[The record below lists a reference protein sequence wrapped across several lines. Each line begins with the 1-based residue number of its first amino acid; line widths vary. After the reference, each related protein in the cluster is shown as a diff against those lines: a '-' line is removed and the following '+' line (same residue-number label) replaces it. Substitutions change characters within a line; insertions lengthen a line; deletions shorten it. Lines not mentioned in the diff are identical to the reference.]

1 MSVDYSGLTRNTW
14 PGTWSP
20 NSTHPIVLDT
30 EIRGTLQSISGSNG
44 DRLTDI
50 SGARITEGML
60 VYIKT
65 GYTAGG
71 YTRTSG
77 NYYKYTLGVGQV
89 RDSNTGAMP
98 NAETNWE
105 VFTVSSGGNVANSYL
120 TSTYV
125 ANTTFQSVLANTNA
139 YIATK
144 VNTTTFN
151 SALANTNT
159 NYATKVYVNSAVAAV
174 INAAPLLLNTL
185 NELAA
190 ALGNDANFATTISS
204 NLSTKASNTYVK
216 QILAN
221 TNSFIKS
228 QLANTNSYI
237 AANALVERQH
247 LANTNL
253 GIDRINTNLT
263 STNTALRILISDRIQ
278 VANVVATYQTKSQA
292 RTDLANTNSYI
303 AANSLLERQH
313 LANTNAFIKQQLA
326 NTNAYIQSISAGGGS
341 TVSDAPLANGTS
353 LILSNINSQVILKKL
368 KAGRNIE
375 ITELNGDL
383 VLTAIEQRDYG
394 YLTGDY
400 GLLSDPAEVDPLFDY
415 GALL

>member
-30 EIRGTLQSISGSNG
+30 EIRGTLQSISGSSG

-89 RDSNTGAMP
+89 RDPNTGAMP

-125 ANTTFQSVLANTNA
+125 ANTTFQAALANTNA
-139 YIATK
+139 FIATK

-151 SALANTNT
+151 SALANTN
-159 NYATKVYVNSAVAAV
+159 A
-174 INAAPLLLNTL
+174 
-185 NELAA
+185 
-190 ALGNDANFATTISS
+190 
-204 NLSTKASNTYVK
+204 
-216 QILAN
+216 
-221 TNSFIKS
+221 FIKA
-228 QLANTNSYI
+228 QLANTNVFIGTKVS
-237 AANALVERQH
+237 
-247 LANTNL
+247 
-253 GIDRINTNLT
+253 T
-263 STNTALRILISDRIQ
+263 STFNSA
-278 VANVVATYQTKSQA
+278 
-292 RTDLANTNSYI
+292 LANTNSYI

-341 TVSDAPLANGTS
+341 TVSNAPLANGTS

-375 ITELNGDL
+375 IVEVSGDL
-383 VLTAIEQRDYG
+383 ILTAIEQRDYG

-400 GLLSDPAEVDPLFDY
+400 GSLSDPAEVDPLFDY